1 MAQQSLLNKQRKD
14 KFTLSFNIPSALKK
28 IDTKNVNSN
37 LNIISDSL
45 QFSIFGTTTPS
56 IEVPGVEIRYAGSTL
71 YNSSHSKNSYPPVN
85 VNFTID
91 NRFNNYWVI
100 YQWLNLMHD
109 QTVGI
114 PDVRG
119 LIPDDLFDEYQ
130 ADITVIAK
138 DEYDQGVIEFTYTK
152 AFPTSIGE
160 IQWNYA
166 EGEEA
171 VCSFTFVYSQLHV
184 NKLSI

>member
-1 MAQQSLLNKQRKD
+1 
-14 KFTLSFNIPSALKK
+14 
-28 IDTKNVNSN
+28 
-37 LNIISDSL
+37 
-45 QFSIFGTTTPS
+45 
-56 IEVPGVEIRYAGSTL
+56 
-71 YNSSHSKNSYPPVN
+71 
-85 VNFTID
+85 
-91 NRFNNYWVI
+91 
-100 YQWLNLMHD
+100 MHD
-109 QTVGI
+109 QIVGI

-119 LIPDDLFDEYQ
+119 LIPEDLFDEYQ

-166 EGEEA
+166 EGDEA